1 MVANTPNPD
10 SRGPSGKGAP
20 AFARQLA
27 NVLDLPVILV
37 GGTVI
42 GAGAGYLLD
51 RRLHS
56 SPWFALLLG
65 IAGFAGGMY
74 EVLRRLTGKRQSN
87 GR

>member
-1 MVANTPNPD
+1 VGANSPNSD
-10 SRGPSGKGAP
+10 SRGPSGKEAQG
-20 AFARQLA
+20 FARQLA
-27 NVLDLPVILV
+27 NALDLPVILV

-51 RRLHS
+51 RWLHS

-74 EVLRRLTGKRQSN
+74 EILRRLTGKRQN
-87 GR
+87 DGG

>member
-1 MVANTPNPD
+1 VQ
-10 SRGPSGKGAP
+10 GL
-20 AFARQLA
+20 ARLFVNA
-27 NVLDLPVILV
+27 MELPFVLV
-37 GGTVI
+37 GAIMI

-74 EVLRRLTGKRQSN
+74 EVLRRLTGKRQN
-87 GR
+87 DGG